1 MATTIVFT
9 SDAGTNAPYK
19 LGSPP
24 DFGTL
29 YSGRAL
35 EFDGVTDY
43 VGIADTDSIDLGT
56 SDFTL
61 SLWIKT
67 SAQGHMRI
75 IDKKDASTGWLL
87 SINTS
92 EQLNYVLDDTG
103 GDATYTGVSNI
114 SDGNWHYVV
123 LSADRDGNGII
134 YIDAVVDKTDDIS
147 ARSASLDSTSSIFI
161 GADAPS
167 GDSLFFDGK
176 ITNVQIWDKVW
187 SESDVQYAYTH
198 PEKLITDNSA
208 VTSGTTISNLKAWY
222 PCTEGNPRSP
232 QTTVY
237 DGSPKELGSD
247 LVTNGGFDTDY
258 VGWSGDSGANLTWYA
273 DEGGILGVDNGGADN
288 TYAVKQNMLT
298 SGKTYRITF
307 RYKPNNIGTFRVRSS
322 AELWTETVTAG
333 MVDVWQSKDIYIT
346 ADADAF
352 TEFGSRGDSISQFYI
367 DDIVAKEVQMGNHGT
382 TTFYGD
388 ELVTNGDMELDSG
401 WYNEASPTTNERS
414 STQAHAGTYSRKYVG
429 NSTADGLRTSYF
441 SLTAGATYTVSLWYY
456 LETGSPGQL
465 IRMQDGD
472 GNNLGTYISAST
484 KDAWTEVTFER
495 TATVTGSSAHVKIYQ
510 NGAGDTTCYID
521 DWSVKEIGVAAGW
534 TTADAEPL
542 IPQTAL
548 MGMSKPMVFDGI
560 DDYISVA
567 DDSTLDFG
575 TGDFSISGWFRW
587 GRGSAS
593 DNSVGF
599 IGKHDNTVGWYLR
612 PTTGNNWFMVI
623 NDGTGAEVSV
633 VMTGWDDGG
642 WHHIAGVWDRDGLF
656 RAYLDGAATTT
667 VSITG
672 ADGDGIDNSAILD
685 IGGATGTWAS
695 DYFHGDINEV
705 SVWSSALSLAE
716 VQELFNDGVALD
728 ATTHSKA
735 IPTGTGTD
743 YLEGYWRNTG
753 TGTWTDISQNSNDG
767 TPAGS
772 PDTILLPEGT
782 TSGKDILGFPLTHTN
797 NGWLNL
803 DELEYVN
810 VPQSSPLEFGT
821 GNFSVECWMKTTDSA
836 STMGLVSYGDRNDG
850 AGWSL
855 IKDATNVDFYI
866 DDGST
871 QVGTEGTSNV
881 TDGDWHHIV
890 VSVDKSANQILYV
903 DNVAEDTDAVTS
915 VGNIDT
921 NDVDVI
927 AIGRYHHN
935 DAWFRYFN
943 GSIDEVK
950 IYNKALSSAEVTK
963 NYNHG
968 KSKHS

>member
-1 MATTIVFT
+1 MATTI
-9 SDAGTNAPYK
+9 SAGTNPYK

-35 EFDGVTDY
+35 EFDGVVDY
-43 VGIADTDSIDLGT
+43 VDTGSSELMTTEGT
-56 SDFTL
+56 V
-61 SLWIKT
+61 
-67 SAQGHMRI
+67 SAWVNT
-75 IDKKDASTGWLL
+75 DVASTRQMILNKYNSGATNREFIFEITSGTKPSFNVQAVNHPYNSDTVIVGATSL
-87 SINTS
+87 STGTWHHMVGTFSTS
-92 EQLNYVLDDTG
+92 EATKIYLDGVLDGT
-103 GDATYTGVSNI
+103 AS
-114 SDGNWHYVV
+114 
-123 LSADRDGNGII
+123 SAIASGI
-134 YIDAVVDKTDDIS
+134 DNTAES
-147 ARSASLDSTSSIFI
+147 MFI
-161 GADAPS
+161 GVGESSTD
-167 GDSLFFDGK
+167 FFNGK
-176 ITNVQIWDKVW
+176 ISNVQVWDKVW
-187 SESDVQYAYTH
+187 SLSDVQYAYTH

-237 DGSPKELGSD
+237 DGS
-247 LVTNGGFDTDY
+247 
-258 VGWSGDSGANLTWYA
+258 GD
-273 DEGGILGVDNGGADN
+273 
-288 TYAVKQNMLT
+288 
-298 SGKTYRITF
+298 
-307 RYKPNNIGTFRVRSS
+307 
-322 AELWTETVTAG
+322 
-333 MVDVWQSKDIYIT
+333 
-346 ADADAF
+346 
-352 TEFGSRGDSISQFYI
+352 
-367 DDIVAKEVQMGNHGT
+367 GNHGT

-388 ELVTNGDMELDSG
+388 DLITNGQDWTGATGATPPTGWAAAYAVAVHTIADDGGTHTTALKLEVGAGANPDIAQSITAVVGTRYIVSFDYKYVSG
-401 WYNEASPTTNERS
+401 SNLGFAAGNAAYNTSYTGSKSLTSATWTSVSYEFDATTTTIWIDFRILS
-414 STQAHAGTYSRKYVG
+414 STAGHHSFIDNISIKEVG
-429 NSTADGLRTSYF
+429 VST
-441 SLTAGATYTVSLWYY
+441 
-456 LETGSPGQL
+456 
-465 IRMQDGD
+465 
-472 GNNLGTYISAST
+472 
-484 KDAWTEVTFER
+484 
-495 TATVTGSSAHVKIYQ
+495 
-510 NGAGDTTCYID
+510 
-521 DWSVKEIGVAAGW
+521 GW

-548 MGMSKPMVFDGI
+548 MGMSKPMVFDGY
-560 DDYISVA
+560 DDKV
-567 DDSTLDFG
+567 DL
-575 TGDFSISGWFRW
+575 
-587 GRGSAS
+587 GS
-593 DNSVGF
+593 D
-599 IGKHDNTVGWYLR
+599 K
-612 PTTGNNWFMVI
+612 P
-623 NDGTGAEVSV
+623 NDGTGAITISAWINPTTFGEGSKGRIIGNGSLYFYVNDSNDRLTLSRDNDQELHSANDSISTGVLQHV
-633 VMTGWDDGG
+633 VVISD
-642 WHHIAGVWDRDGLF
+642 
-656 RAYLDGAATTT
+656 
-667 VSITG
+667 S
-672 ADGDGIDNSAILD
+672 DGDNTNFYINGSLSGTANQDATAPVAGSSNTFIGNSNAGD
-685 IGGATGTWAS
+685 RT
-695 DYFHGDINEV
+695 FHGIINEV
-705 SVWSSALSLAE
+705 AIWDSVLTLAE
-716 VQELFNDGVALD
+716 IQAIFNDGVALD
-728 ATTHSKA
+728 VSSDS
-735 IPTGTGTD
+735 GNYESSGD
-743 YLEGYWRNTG
+743 LVGYWRNNVLHTDGKWKDLTESDGSGNNG
-753 TGTWTDISQNSNDG
+753 TIT
-767 TPAGS
+767 GS

-963 NYNHG
+963 NYKHG
-968 KSKHS
+968 KGKHS